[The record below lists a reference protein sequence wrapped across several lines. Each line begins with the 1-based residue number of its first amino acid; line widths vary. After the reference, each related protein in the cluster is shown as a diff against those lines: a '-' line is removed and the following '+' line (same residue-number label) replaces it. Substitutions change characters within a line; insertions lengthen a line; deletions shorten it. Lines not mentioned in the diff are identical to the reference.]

1 MAPPLQT
8 SAFFS
13 PGLGVHPTR
22 QADIQRCLLCD
33 QRDANLC
40 SGLDKQGLAALS
52 QSSKRLVLPPGT
64 TMVEEGEPAVSF
76 FNVTQGTVKLFKSLP
91 DGRRQITGFADPG
104 QFLGLSASDV
114 YSFGAETVDTVQ
126 VCRFQRPQLEA
137 LLSDF
142 PVFERNL
149 LTAVTDR
156 LAEAQEQM
164 LLLGRKTAR
173 EKVATFLLDRLHAHD
188 HARATAAA
196 RDHDD
201 DSAPVTEHIASVP
214 MTRIDIADYLGLTI
228 ETVSRT
234 ISALRRE
241 QIIANM
247 ENHAIRILA
256 PAVLRQIA
264 SGQQG
269 G

>member
-8 SAFFS
+8 SAFLS
-13 PGLGVHPTR
+13 PGLGVHPSR
-22 QADIQRCLLCD
+22 QADLQRCLLCD

-40 SGLDKQGLAALS
+40 SGLDKQGLAALA

-104 QFLGLSASDV
+104 QFLGLSPSDV

-126 VCRFQRPQLEA
+126 VCRFQRPQLEG

-149 LTAVTDR
+149 LVAVTDR

-164 LLLGRKTAR
+164 LLLGRKTAK
-173 EKVATFLLDRLHAHD
+173 EKVASFLLDRLQAHER
-188 HARATAAA
+188 AQATAAA
-196 RDHDD
+196 HDHDEP
-201 DSAPVTEHIASVP
+201 AATTEHVASVP

-241 QIIANM
+241 KIIANM
-247 ENHAIRILA
+247 ENHYIQILA
-256 PAVLRQIA
+256 PATLRQIA
-264 SGQQG
+264 SGQQNG
-269 G
+269 